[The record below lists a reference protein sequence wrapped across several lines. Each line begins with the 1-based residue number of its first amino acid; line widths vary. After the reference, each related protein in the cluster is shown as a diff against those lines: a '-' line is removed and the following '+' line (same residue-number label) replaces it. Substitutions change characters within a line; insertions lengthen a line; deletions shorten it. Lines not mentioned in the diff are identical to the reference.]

1 MNKVVVT
8 GGAGFIGSHTV
19 DSLLEL
25 GCQVSVID
33 NLAGGN
39 LENLNHH
46 KDNPNLSFFEADI
59 RDFDRMKSIIS
70 GAKSVI
76 HFAGLG
82 DIVPSINSPI
92 EYLEVNVQGTI
103 NALECCRLLGVK
115 RLVYAASSS
124 CYGLTSV
131 PTPETAPIDTKYPYA
146 LSKYMGELAVLHWR
160 QVYGLENIS
169 LRIFNAYGPRSRTS
183 GAYGAVIG
191 VFMAQR
197 LANLPLTI
205 VGDGNQRRDFVFVTD
220 VADAFTKAAFVD
232 HVQYPIMNL
241 GSGESH
247 SVNELADLIGD
258 PRTYVPERPG
268 EPYETLASI
277 DKIQEQLNWKPK
289 VSYQEGVKKILE
301 NSSYWKNAPIWTPEK
316 ISHETFEWFNYLGKP

>member
-19 DSLLEL
+19 DLLLEL

-33 NLAGGN
+33 NLVGGN
-39 LENLNHH
+39 LDNLNHQ

-59 RDFDRMKSIIS
+59 RDFETMKSIIS

-92 EYLEVNVQGTI
+92 EYLAVNVQGTI
-103 NALECCRLLGVK
+103 NILECCRLFGVK

-124 CYGLTSV
+124 CYGLATV
-131 PTPETAPIDTKYPYA
+131 PTSETAPIDTRYPYA
-146 LSKYMGELAVLHWR
+146 LSKFMGELAVLHWR

-197 LANLPLTI
+197 LANVPLTI

-220 VADAFTKAAFVD
+220 VADAFTKAAFVEN
-232 HVQYPIMNL
+232 VQFPIMNL
-241 GSGESH
+241 GRGESH
-247 SVNELADLIGD
+247 SVNELADLLGG
-258 PRTYVPERPG
+258 PKTFVPERPG
-268 EPYETLASI
+268 EPYETLANISR
-277 DKIQEQLNWKPK
+277 IQEQLNWKPK
-289 VSYQEGVKKILE
+289 ISFREGINQILE
-301 NSSYWKNAPIWTPEK
+301 NSSYWKSAPIWTPEK
-316 ISHETFEWFNYLGKP
+316 INRETFEWFNYLGKS